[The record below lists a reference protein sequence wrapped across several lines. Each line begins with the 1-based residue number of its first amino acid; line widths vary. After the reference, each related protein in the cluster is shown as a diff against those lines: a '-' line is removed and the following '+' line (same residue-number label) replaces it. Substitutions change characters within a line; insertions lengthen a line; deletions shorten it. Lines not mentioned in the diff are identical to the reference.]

1 MIVTSFFQALRAG
14 RELANA
20 ETWKDAQQLTNAL
33 TALLMALVALAP
45 LVGVQVPLSEAQ
57 LVSLASGVF
66 PVVVLF
72 NWVAAAVS
80 SKRVGLLPARR
91 DADPAGTA
99 DGSGNG
105 SAGRSQPAAR
115 PDPGADDQ
123 VPVLTQMDN
132 RG

>member
-14 RELANA
+14 FELASA
-20 ETWKDAQQLTNAL
+20 ETWKDAQQLTNAI
-33 TALLMALVALAP
+33 TALLTSLVSLAL
-45 LVGVQVPLSEAQ
+45 LVGIKVPLSEAQ

-72 NWVAAAVS
+72 NWVASAVS

-91 DADPAGTA
+91 DVVSGGAAN
-99 DGSGNG
+99 GSGD
-105 SAGRSQPAAR
+105 AGARGGQPVAR
-115 PDPGADDQ
+115 PDPGADDP
-123 VPVLTQMDN
+123 VPILTEMDN